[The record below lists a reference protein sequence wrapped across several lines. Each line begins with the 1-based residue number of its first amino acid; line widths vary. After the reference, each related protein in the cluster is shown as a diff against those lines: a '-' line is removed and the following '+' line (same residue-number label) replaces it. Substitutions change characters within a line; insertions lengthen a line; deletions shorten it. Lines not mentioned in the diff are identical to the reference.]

1 MVSLTVS
8 FRGEIVTFGVEMD
21 SPRSPLVPGIPGIP
35 GGPMT
40 PFIPFSPLIPGGPM
54 IPCFP
59 LFPGGPII
67 PWDPFLPFLPLSP
80 LGPALPGGP
89 GRPRGHT
96 FKLPL
101 LLQIF
106 HVEEMT
112 SSIISLIFAEL
123 LKGDG
128 CKTLRF
134 RRRVFGCLEVVGT
147 TKNVSNKG
155 RSKLK
160 MAFHSLL
167 QKKKKNYNHLFFF
180 SLAILITIYSL
191 SCVFE

>member
-1 MVSLTVS
+1 MVSLTIS
-8 FRGEIVTFGVEMD
+8 FGGEIVTFGVEMD
-21 SPRSPLVPGIPGIP
+21 SPGSPLVPGIPGIP

-59 LFPGGPII
+59 LLPGGPMI

-106 HVEEMT
+106 HVEEMM

-123 LKGDG
+123 LKGGG
-128 CKTLRF
+128 CEILRF
-134 RRRVFGCLEVVGT
+134 RRRVSDCLEVVGT
-147 TKNVSNKG
+147 TKMYQIEEG
-155 RSKLK
+155 
-160 MAFHSLL
+160 
-167 QKKKKNYNHLFFF
+167 
-180 SLAILITIYSL
+180 
-191 SCVFE
+191 